1 MDYKLILNILLVAIV
16 VICAWSGYKKGL
28 IMGIGRVIIIIISL
42 FGANLLSNTF
52 SYEVIPVLRPFASG
66 YMEKQMNET
75 VSDDMGITDA
85 GLSVEDYL
93 LKNPDEAEEFCYR
106 SYQALGIYEAE
117 ARDLAQQAVEY
128 ADEQDVSVR
137 EAVTEVLCTGITYAS
152 GFILA
157 FLLILI
163 VLTVIGNLPNL
174 SFKIPHL
181 DIVNDIGGTLI
192 GVFTGVM
199 FCAVIAWAL
208 QYSGIIFKEEVLTES
223 GPISWFLNWGLLN
236 RYI

>member
-1 MDYKLILNILLVAIV
+1 MNYKLILDILLVAIV

-28 IMGIGRVIIIIISL
+28 IMGIGGIIIIIISL

-52 SYEVIPVLRPFASG
+52 SYEVIPVLRPFAAG

-75 VSDDMGITDA
+75 VSDAMGISDT

-93 LKNPDEAEEFCYR
+93 LQNPDEAEEFCYL
-106 SYQALGIYEAE
+106 SYQALGIYDAE
-117 ARDLAQQAVEY
+117 ARGLAQQAVEY
-128 ADEQDVSVR
+128 ADEQDVTIR
-137 EAVTEVLCTGITYAS
+137 EAVSEVLCTGITYAA

-157 FLLILI
+157 FLLVLI

-174 SFKIPHL
+174 SFKLPHL
-181 DIVNDIGGTLI
+181 DLVNDIGGVLM
-192 GVFTGVM
+192 GLATGVL
-199 FCAVIAWAL
+199 FCAVIAWAI
-208 QYSGIIFKEEVLTES
+208 QYAGIIFKEEVITEG
-223 GPISWFLNWGLLN
+223 GPISWFVKWGLLN